1 MKKIHELSI
10 KAEKCLLKGN
20 ISAFA
25 KIVDESWNIKS
36 KFKDTSNKRVDEFYK
51 LIKKNNYI
59 DGGKLLG
66 AGGGGYFMLIAK
78 KNRVSKLKNFLK
90 KRNFSTISP
99 TPNS

>member
-1 MKKIHELSI
+1 MSF
-10 KAEKCLLKGN
+10 KGKH
-20 ISAFA
+20 ISFA

-59 DGGKLLG
+59 DGGKLLR

-78 KNRVSKLKNFLK
+78 KKIVYQN
-90 KRNFSTISP
+90 
-99 TPNS
+99 